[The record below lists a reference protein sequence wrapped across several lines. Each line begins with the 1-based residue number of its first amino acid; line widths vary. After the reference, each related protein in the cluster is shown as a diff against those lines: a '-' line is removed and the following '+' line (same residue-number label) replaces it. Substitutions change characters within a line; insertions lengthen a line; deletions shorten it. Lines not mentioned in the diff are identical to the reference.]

1 MVYIPDERVKKNLED
16 QPSWA
21 LSMAAAVPSGIIK
34 IFEGTATLGAALLDL
49 GVDKDRVEAVEQAF
63 ADFNPFDEMA
73 ASTGIGKVTELIVNI
88 GVPGGLA
95 FKAAS
100 GLTKAT
106 LAAKQ
111 AGRYLST
118 GEKARR
124 FGQGMLGA
132 GVAEAVTVGDVE
144 EAGTFGD
151 FIGGPTEVERD
162 TSDPQTELLNRLKF
176 GVEGTL
182 FTGGI
187 GAIGKGISKLR
198 NSGGTGKAIIDP
210 MEKWIDKWIS

>member
-49 GVDKDRVEAVEQAF
+49 GIDKDRVEAVEQAF

-132 GVAEAVTVGDVE
+132 GVAEAVTIGDVE

-151 FIGGPTEVERD
+151 FLGGPTEIDRE
-162 TSDPQTELLNRLKF
+162 SKGDPATELINRLKF
-176 GVEGTL
+176 GVEGMA
-182 FTGGI
+182 FTGAF
-187 GAIGKGISKLR
+187 GAAGKTVSKMR
-198 NSGGTGKAIIDP
+198 AVRGTNKA
-210 MEKWIDKWIS
+210 KRGL